1 MKLSVENFWSGNE
14 IETLASCIV
23 VESGGLEASDCG
35 HCRGT
40 PCEAMEH
47 SGSEG
52 SGTKRMESKRRSRTT
67 SSVPLLILRL
77 RQHRF
82 RNEKIHLKLE
92 GEEW

>member
-47 SGSEG
+47 SGSQG
-52 SGTKRMESKRRSRTT
+52 SGRKRMERRSRTT